1 MLSLSEAATS
11 VSSPFDEIADTYDA
25 RFTNSAVG
33 LAQRGS
39 VWEELDRT
47 FRAGQ
52 RILEIKC
59 GTGVDALHLARRGVE
74 VVACDSAPGMIAVA
88 RLRSGAAGSRAPVDF
103 RILATERIGE
113 LRNEG
118 PFDGILSN
126 FAGLNCIQDLAPVV
140 RDLARLVKP
149 RTKAVLCF
157 FGHFC
162 LWETAWYLLRG
173 DFSKAVRRLNRSGVR
188 DKLSSRSEVEVEYH
202 SAQQLKKMF
211 SPHFRLT
218 GWKGVGV
225 TVPPSYLG
233 SLAVKYPSLFHVA
246 SEIDPWLGRCP
257 GMRAV
262 ADHMLLTFE
271 RSET

>member
-52 RILEIKC
+52 RILEINC

-74 VVACDSAPGMIAVA
+74 VVACDSASGMIAVA
-88 RLRSGAAGSRAPVDF
+88 RQRSGAAGSRAPVDF

-126 FAGLNCIQDLAPVV
+126 FAGLNCIQDLVPIA
-140 RDLARLVKP
+140 RSLARLVKP
-149 RTKAVLCF
+149 RGKAILCF
-157 FGHFC
+157 FGSFC
-162 LWETAWYLLRG
+162 LWETAWYLTRG
-173 DFSKAVRRLNRSGVR
+173 DLPNATRRFDRRGSTGALSPHSGVKVWYPTVR
-188 DKLSSRSEVEVEYH
+188 KIRR
-202 SAQQLKKMF
+202 MF
-211 SPHFRLT
+211 SPYFHLKSR
-218 GWKGVGV
+218 KGVGV
-225 TVPPSYLG
+225 AVPPSYLG
-233 SLAVKYPSLFHVA
+233 SLADGYPRLFRIA
-246 SEIDPWLGRCP
+246 SQLDPWFGRCP
-257 GMRAV
+257 GLCAMS
-262 ADHMLLTFE
+262 DHVLLTFE
-271 RSET
+271 RNGP